1 MCEFRAIRVGCWGI
15 MLLAACAS
23 AATVRFE
30 IQALEND
37 VPITGDNPTITVAPG
52 EQVSY
57 EVLALV
63 TSADPAT
70 PDNNGLGYFLFD
82 ILTDL
87 NISQPPIIGVE
98 EAISDAFSFL
108 LKTGTPTG
116 DDLLQVRAAQ
126 DTLIGSSPLI
136 PGVAE
141 GRTQVI
147 VGGLLNT
154 PTDEGTYQVT
164 VGGTMAA
171 SVFAAGGTASL
182 REVTSTAGPGFTIVV
197 AAPVTDDTTTDQ
209 TDTTTTDTTTTD
221 TTTTETT
228 ETTSTTTVPQ
238 GLVLGGIA
246 LALGAFTFWAFLNL
260 GAWAGAISLVIA
272 LATALAA
279 ALTSTTT
286 TG

>member
-1 MCEFRAIRVGCWGI
+1 MCEFRAIRVGYWGI

-30 IQALEND
+30 IQALEKD

-52 EQVSY
+52 GQVSY

-87 NISQPPIIGVE
+87 NITQPPIIGVE
-98 EAISDAFSFL
+98 EAISDSFSFL
-108 LKTGTPTG
+108 LKAGTPTD

-126 DTLIGSSPLI
+126 DTLTGSRPLI

-141 GRTQVI
+141 GQTQVI

-164 VGGTMAA
+164 VGGSMAA
-171 SVFAAGGTASL
+171 SVFAAGGTATL
-182 REVTSTAGPGFTIVV
+182 VEATPTAGTGFTIIV
-197 AAPVTDDTTTDQ
+197 AAPVTDDNTTTDN
-209 TDTTTTDTTTTD
+209 TDSTDNTTETND

-228 ETTSTTTVPQ
+228 TATTVPQ
-238 GLVLGGIA
+238 ALALGAIA

-279 ALTSTTT
+279 ALTNTTT